1 MTAIQLGVFLNSCN
15 FRTLL
20 TKALQQFFADGGMR
34 HLTTAETDSDFDT
47 VAFLQELLGILQFD
61 VEIVGVDAGRHAYFL
76 DLDHTLVLLGFL
88 FLLQLFEAEL
98 AIIHDLADRG
108 NRVGCDLN
116 QIQILFICHSLCI
129 GRRHDTQLGT
139 VSANNP
145 NFLIPDFLIEL
156 MF

>member
-1 MTAIQLGVFLNSCN
+1 MTAIQLGVFLNGCN

-20 TKALQQFFADGGMR
+20 TEVLQQIFADGGMG
-34 HLTTAETDSDFDT
+34 HFTAAEADSDLDS
-47 VAFLQELLGILQFD
+47 VAFLQELLGIFQFD
-61 VEIVGVDAGRHAYFL
+61 VEVIGVDAGRHTDFL
-76 DLDHTLVLLGFL
+76 DLDHALVLFGFL

-98 AIIHDLADRG
+98 AIIHDLADRR
-108 NRVGCDLN
+108 NRVGCDLD

>member
-1 MTAIQLGVFLNSCN
+1 MTSIQLGVLLNGGN
-15 FRTLL
+15 FSALFAEL
-20 TKALQQFFADGGMR
+20 LQQNFANGGMGHFTAAEADR
-34 HLTTAETDSDFDT
+34 HLDA
-47 VAFLQELLGILQFD
+47 VALLQELLGVLQLD
-61 VEIVGVDAGRHAYFL
+61 VKVIGIDVGRHTDFL
-76 DLDHTLVLLGFL
+76 NLNHALILLGFF

-108 NRVGCDLN
+108 NRVGCDLD